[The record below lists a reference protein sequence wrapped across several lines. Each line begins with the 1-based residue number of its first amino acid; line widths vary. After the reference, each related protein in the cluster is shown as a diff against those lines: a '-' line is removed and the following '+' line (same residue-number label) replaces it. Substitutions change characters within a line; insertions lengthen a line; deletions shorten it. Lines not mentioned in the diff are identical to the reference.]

1 LGSRDDGGSRPGAA
15 RRGGPRS
22 GDSRPYRAGGGS
34 RAGGYGP
41 GAGGRPGR
49 DTPGAG
55 GPRSGGPSGEAG
67 SLPYVPASIT
77 ADQLD
82 PEARAELRTL
92 PGDLAE
98 AVARQ
103 LIAASLAE
111 DPEQAYRHAQAARQ
125 LAARV
130 GVVRESV
137 GIAAYRAGHWAEAL
151 AELRAAR
158 RLTGRSTY
166 LPMMADSERALGR
179 LDRALDLA
187 TGPQADEADR
197 ATRIELK
204 IVESGIRRD
213 QGLPGAAVVALQIP
227 ELTDGRQ
234 RRGSARLYYAYADA
248 LLDAGRDDEA
258 REWFARAAGADT
270 LGETDA
276 DERFDELDQL
286 AIEDLQAGDDDDDED
301 EAFDLADV
309 AGDVDDDADGE
320 DLDGEDGDEDEAFD
334 LGNYAGNLDE
344 DTDDEVLEG
353 EALGGEDSDEDEA
366 FVLGN
371 YAGDL
376 DDDVDDEDADGDDPD
391 GEDGDARPGTAG
403 TTGDHPSPFEIHYLP
418 PGDLSVSDDDPEEDG
433 PDSSATGTA
442 DDADGSQAD
451 A

>member
-1 LGSRDDGGSRPGAA
+1 M
-15 RRGGPRS
+15 GGPRS
-22 GDSRPYRAGGGS
+22 GVPA
-34 RAGGYGP
+34 
-41 GAGGRPGR
+41 
-49 DTPGAG
+49 
-55 GPRSGGPSGEAG
+55 GEAG

-179 LDRALDLA
+179 LDRALDLV
-187 TGPQADEADR
+187 TGPQAEEADR

-270 LGETDA
+270 QGETDA

-286 AIEDLQAGDDDDDED
+286 AIEDLQDED
-301 EAFDLADV
+301 EDE
-309 AGDVDDDADGE
+309 GDE
-320 DLDGEDGDEDEAFD
+320 GDEDDGLAD
-334 LGNYAGNLDE
+334 
-344 DTDDEVLEG
+344 
-353 EALGGEDSDEDEA
+353 
-366 FVLGN
+366 

-376 DDDVDDEDADGDDPD
+376 DDDPDAGDLDAGDLDIGDLDDEEDSEDDGPGDED
-391 GEDGDARPGTAG
+391 GEARPGIA
-403 TTGDHPSPFEIHYLP
+403 DSARDEPSPFEIHYLP
-418 PGDLSVSDDDPEEDG
+418 PGDPSPDDGDPETAGDPG
-433 PDSSATGTA
+433 PDSPAAGGA
-442 DDADGSQAD
+442 ADGDDGGQLNGPAS
-451 A
+451 

>member
-1 LGSRDDGGSRPGAA
+1 
-15 RRGGPRS
+15 
-22 GDSRPYRAGGGS
+22 
-34 RAGGYGP
+34 
-41 GAGGRPGR
+41 
-49 DTPGAG
+49 
-55 GPRSGGPSGEAG
+55 
-67 SLPYVPASIT
+67 
-77 ADQLD
+77 
-82 PEARAELRTL
+82 
-92 PGDLAE
+92 
-98 AVARQ
+98 VARQ

-158 RLTGRSTY
+158 RLTGRSSY

-179 LDRALDLA
+179 LDRALDLV
-187 TGPQADEADR
+187 TGPQAEEADR

-270 LGETDA
+270 QGETDA

-286 AIEDLQAGDDDDDED
+286 AIEDLQADDDED
-301 EAFDLADV
+301 EGAEDFVLDDPDDDPDDDSDDDSDADDIEADLAEELEADLAEELEAEELAADLAEELEAEELAADLAD
-309 AGDVDDDADGE
+309 DLEAD
-320 DLDGEDGDEDEAFD
+320 DLDDEDTGDDGPGDED
-334 LGNYAGNLDE
+334 
-344 DTDDEVLEG
+344 G
-353 EALGGEDSDEDEA
+353 EAG
-366 FVLGN
+366 
-371 YAGDL
+371 
-376 DDDVDDEDADGDDPD
+376 
-391 GEDGDARPGTAG
+391 PGTADS
-403 TTGDHPSPFEIHYLP
+403 TRDEPSPFEIHYLP
-418 PGDLSVSDDDPEEDG
+418 PGGPAADDGNHETAGDPG
-433 PDSSATGTA
+433 PGSPGA
-442 DDADGSQAD
+442 DDAAEGR
-451 A
+451 

>member
-1 LGSRDDGGSRPGAA
+1 
-15 RRGGPRS
+15 
-22 GDSRPYRAGGGS
+22 
-34 RAGGYGP
+34 
-41 GAGGRPGR
+41 
-49 DTPGAG
+49 
-55 GPRSGGPSGEAG
+55 
-67 SLPYVPASIT
+67 VPASIT

-82 PEARAELRTL
+82 PEARAGLRTL

-111 DPEQAYRHAQAARQ
+111 DPEQAYQHAQAARQ

-158 RLTGRSTY
+158 RLTGRSAY

-179 LDRALDLA
+179 LDRALDLV
-187 TGPQADEADR
+187 TGPQAEEADR

-270 LGETDA
+270 QGETDA

-286 AIEDLQAGDDDDDED
+286 AIEDLQAGDEDDDDDE
-301 EAFDLADV
+301 
-309 AGDVDDDADGE
+309 GDDDLEADDLE
-320 DLDGEDGDEDEAFD
+320 ADDLDAADPDTADLEA
-334 LGNYAGNLDE
+334 
-344 DTDDEVLEG
+344 
-353 EALGGEDSDEDEA
+353 
-366 FVLGN
+366 
-371 YAGDL
+371 DL
-376 DDDVDDEDADGDDPD
+376 DDDLDDDLEADLDDDLDDDLEADLDDDLEADLDADDTGDDGPGDGD
-391 GEDGDARPGTAG
+391 GEARPRTADS
-403 TTGDHPSPFEIHYLP
+403 TRDEPSPFEIHYLP
-418 PGDLSVSDDDPEEDG
+418 PGDPAVDDGDHEAAGDPG
-433 PDSSATGTA
+433 PGSPGA
-442 DDADGSQAD
+442 DDAADGDDDGQLNG
-451 A
+451 

>member
-1 LGSRDDGGSRPGAA
+1 
-15 RRGGPRS
+15 
-22 GDSRPYRAGGGS
+22 
-34 RAGGYGP
+34 
-41 GAGGRPGR
+41 
-49 DTPGAG
+49 
-55 GPRSGGPSGEAG
+55 
-67 SLPYVPASIT
+67 
-77 ADQLD
+77 
-82 PEARAELRTL
+82 
-92 PGDLAE
+92 
-98 AVARQ
+98 VARQ

-179 LDRALDLA
+179 LDRALDLV
-187 TGPQADEADR
+187 TGPRAEEADR
-197 ATRIELK
+197 ATRVELK

-270 LGETDA
+270 QGETDA

-286 AIEDLQAGDDDDDED
+286 AIEDLQAGDEDEGDDE
-301 EAFDLADV
+301 
-309 AGDVDDDADGE
+309 
-320 DLDGEDGDEDEAFD
+320 GDEDSG
-334 LGNYAGNLDE
+334 LE
-344 DTDDEVLEG
+344 DHAD
-353 EALGGEDSDEDEA
+353 
-366 FVLGN
+366 
-371 YAGDL
+371 DL
-376 DDDVDDEDADGDDPD
+376 DDDPDADDLDADDLDADDLDIEEDSGGDGPGDED
-391 GEDGDARPGTAG
+391 GEAGPGTADS
-403 TTGDHPSPFEIHYLP
+403 TRDEPSPFEIRYLP
-418 PGDLSVSDDDPEEDG
+418 PGDPGADDGDYETAGDPA
-433 PDSSATGTA
+433 PDSPAG
-442 DDADGSQAD
+442 DDAADGDDGGQLNGSAS
-451 A
+451 

>member
-1 LGSRDDGGSRPGAA
+1 M
-15 RRGGPRS
+15 
-22 GDSRPYRAGGGS
+22 
-34 RAGGYGP
+34 
-41 GAGGRPGR
+41 
-49 DTPGAG
+49 
-55 GPRSGGPSGEAG
+55 
-67 SLPYVPASIT
+67 
-77 ADQLD
+77 
-82 PEARAELRTL
+82 
-92 PGDLAE
+92 
-98 AVARQ
+98 ARQ

-179 LDRALDLA
+179 LDRALDLV
-187 TGPQADEADR
+187 TGPQAEEADR

-270 LGETDA
+270 QGETDA

-286 AIEDLQAGDDDDDED
+286 AIEDLQDEDEDDDE
-301 EAFDLADV
+301 
-309 AGDVDDDADGE
+309 
-320 DLDGEDGDEDEAFD
+320 GDEDDGLAD
-334 LGNYAGNLDE
+334 
-344 DTDDEVLEG
+344 
-353 EALGGEDSDEDEA
+353 
-366 FVLGN
+366 

-376 DDDVDDEDADGDDPD
+376 DDDPDADDLDADDLDIDDLDDEEDSGDDGPGDED
-391 GEDGDARPGTAG
+391 GEARPGIA
-403 TTGDHPSPFEIHYLP
+403 DSARDEPSPFEIHYLP
-418 PGDLSVSDDDPEEDG
+418 PGDPSPDDGDPETAGDPG
-433 PDSSATGTA
+433 PDSPAA
-442 DDADGSQAD
+442 DDAADGDDGGQLNGPAS
-451 A
+451 

>member
-1 LGSRDDGGSRPGAA
+1 
-15 RRGGPRS
+15 
-22 GDSRPYRAGGGS
+22 
-34 RAGGYGP
+34 
-41 GAGGRPGR
+41 
-49 DTPGAG
+49 
-55 GPRSGGPSGEAG
+55 
-67 SLPYVPASIT
+67 VPASIT

-158 RLTGRSTY
+158 RLTGRSAY

-179 LDRALDLA
+179 LDRALDLV
-187 TGPQADEADR
+187 TGPQAEEADR

-270 LGETDA
+270 QGETDA

-286 AIEDLQAGDDDDDED
+286 AIEDLQVGDDDED
-301 EAFDLADV
+301 GEDFGLEDYADLAGEPDDDL
-309 AGDVDDDADGE
+309 AGDSAVEDPADAVEDPAAGNSSAGNSSEGNSEDDGPG
-320 DLDGEDGDEDEAFD
+320 GEDG
-334 LGNYAGNLDE
+334 
-344 DTDDEVLEG
+344 T
-353 EALGGEDSDEDEA
+353 
-366 FVLGN
+366 
-371 YAGDL
+371 
-376 DDDVDDEDADGDDPD
+376 
-391 GEDGDARPGTAG
+391 ARPGKAG
-403 TTGDHPSPFEIHYLP
+403 STRAQPSPFEIRYLSASD
-418 PGDLSVSDDDPEEDG
+418 PGDPG
-433 PDSSATGTA
+433 A
-442 DDADGSQAD
+442 DDEDSADDGSQTAGDPSLDSPAAGGEAD
-451 A
+451 ADHCGQPGRPGQLDGPASQDGQVS

>member
-1 LGSRDDGGSRPGAA
+1 
-15 RRGGPRS
+15 
-22 GDSRPYRAGGGS
+22 
-34 RAGGYGP
+34 
-41 GAGGRPGR
+41 
-49 DTPGAG
+49 
-55 GPRSGGPSGEAG
+55 
-67 SLPYVPASIT
+67 
-77 ADQLD
+77 
-82 PEARAELRTL
+82 
-92 PGDLAE
+92 
-98 AVARQ
+98 VARQ

-179 LDRALDLA
+179 LDRALDLV
-187 TGPQADEADR
+187 TGPQAEEADR

-286 AIEDLQAGDDDDDED
+286 AIEDLQAG
-301 EAFDLADV
+301 
-309 AGDVDDDADGE
+309 
-320 DLDGEDGDEDEAFD
+320 GDEDE
-334 LGNYAGNLDE
+334 G
-344 DTDDEVLEG
+344 
-353 EALGGEDSDEDEA
+353 DEDEGDEDIG
-366 FVLGN
+366 LGD
-371 YAGDL
+371 YADDL
-376 DDDVDDEDADGDDPD
+376 DDDPDADDLDIDDLDAGDSGDDGPGDED
-391 GEDGDARPGTAG
+391 GETRPGIADSTR
-403 TTGDHPSPFEIHYLP
+403 DEPSPFEIHYLP
-418 PGDLSVSDDDPEEDG
+418 PGDPGADDGDHETAGDPGPDG
-433 PDSSATGTA
+433 PA
-442 DDADGSQAD
+442 DDYAADGDDGGQLNGSAS
-451 A
+451 

>member
-1 LGSRDDGGSRPGAA
+1 
-15 RRGGPRS
+15 
-22 GDSRPYRAGGGS
+22 
-34 RAGGYGP
+34 
-41 GAGGRPGR
+41 
-49 DTPGAG
+49 
-55 GPRSGGPSGEAG
+55 
-67 SLPYVPASIT
+67 
-77 ADQLD
+77 
-82 PEARAELRTL
+82 
-92 PGDLAE
+92 
-98 AVARQ
+98 VARQ

-158 RLTGRSTY
+158 RLTGRSSY

-179 LDRALDLA
+179 LDRALDLV
-187 TGPQADEADR
+187 TGPQAEEADR

-270 LGETDA
+270 QGETDA

-286 AIEDLQAGDDDDDED
+286 AIEDLQADDDED
-301 EAFDLADV
+301 EGAEDFVLDDPDDDPDDDSDADDIEADLAEELEADLAEELEAEELAADLAEELEAEELAADLAD
-309 AGDVDDDADGE
+309 DLEAD
-320 DLDGEDGDEDEAFD
+320 DLDDEDTGDDGPGDED
-334 LGNYAGNLDE
+334 
-344 DTDDEVLEG
+344 G
-353 EALGGEDSDEDEA
+353 EAG
-366 FVLGN
+366 
-371 YAGDL
+371 
-376 DDDVDDEDADGDDPD
+376 
-391 GEDGDARPGTAG
+391 PGTADS
-403 TTGDHPSPFEIHYLP
+403 TRDEPSPFEIHYLP
-418 PGDLSVSDDDPEEDG
+418 PGGPAADDGNHETAGDPG
-433 PDSSATGTA
+433 PGSPGA
-442 DDADGSQAD
+442 DDAAEGR
-451 A
+451 

>member
-1 LGSRDDGGSRPGAA
+1 M
-15 RRGGPRS
+15 
-22 GDSRPYRAGGGS
+22 
-34 RAGGYGP
+34 
-41 GAGGRPGR
+41 
-49 DTPGAG
+49 
-55 GPRSGGPSGEAG
+55 
-67 SLPYVPASIT
+67 PASIT

-103 LIAASLAE
+103 LIAASVAE
-111 DPEQAYRHAQAARQ
+111 DPEQAYQHAQAARQ

-137 GIAAYRAGHWAEAL
+137 GVAAYRAGHWAEAL
-151 AELRAAR
+151 SELRAAR

-187 TGPQADEADR
+187 TSKEAAEADR

-227 ELTDGRQ
+227 ELTDGRH

-258 REWFARAAGADT
+258 REWFARAAGADSQ
-270 LGETDA
+270 GETDA

-286 AIEDLQAGDDDDDED
+286 AIDDLQAGDDDDEDAEDFDLGDYANDLDDDED
-301 EAFDLADV
+301 EDEEVLGEDDTDEDDADDLGTYDSDEDDEDPEDLGDEDKRDDLNDGDEDDADSDEDHADDLDAADSV
-309 AGDVDDDADGE
+309 EGEDDLDGDDDDLDDLSDEDDDGNAGDLDVDDPDEDDSG
-320 DLDGEDGDEDEAFD
+320 DLDDGDEDE
-334 LGNYAGNLDE
+334 
-344 DTDDEVLEG
+344 
-353 EALGGEDSDEDEA
+353 DS
-366 FVLGN
+366 
-371 YAGDL
+371 
-376 DDDVDDEDADGDDPD
+376 ADG
-391 GEDGDARPGTAG
+391 EVQSKAG
-403 TTGDHPSPFEIHYLP
+403 P
-418 PGDLSVSDDDPEEDG
+418 
-433 PDSSATGTA
+433 
-442 DDADGSQAD
+442 
-451 A
+451 

>member
-1 LGSRDDGGSRPGAA
+1 M
-15 RRGGPRS
+15 
-22 GDSRPYRAGGGS
+22 
-34 RAGGYGP
+34 
-41 GAGGRPGR
+41 
-49 DTPGAG
+49 
-55 GPRSGGPSGEAG
+55 
-67 SLPYVPASIT
+67 PASIT

-111 DPEQAYRHAQAARQ
+111 DPEEAYRHAQAARQ

-187 TGPQADEADR
+187 TGPQAEEADR

-270 LGETDA
+270 QGETDA

-286 AIEDLQAGDDDDDED
+286 AIEDLQAGDDGDDDED
-301 EAFDLADV
+301 EDDFGLEDYDGDL
-309 AGDVDDDADGE
+309 DDDLDGQDNEAGEVSGGIQPEDADDLDGE
-320 DLDGEDGDEDEAFD
+320 AGEVIDALGGIQSQDAGDLDGEDDSPPNPFEIHYVAPGDP
-334 LGNYAGNLDE
+334 GP
-344 DTDDEVLEG
+344 
-353 EALGGEDSDEDEA
+353 
-366 FVLGN
+366 
-371 YAGDL
+371 
-376 DDDVDDEDADGDDPD
+376 DDEDADQVTEAREDDGAGDQ
-391 GEDGDARPGTAG
+391 
-403 TTGDHPSPFEIHYLP
+403 
-418 PGDLSVSDDDPEEDG
+418 DDDPPG
-433 PDSSATGTA
+433 P
-442 DDADGSQAD
+442 
-451 A
+451 

>member
-1 LGSRDDGGSRPGAA
+1 M
-15 RRGGPRS
+15 
-22 GDSRPYRAGGGS
+22 
-34 RAGGYGP
+34 
-41 GAGGRPGR
+41 
-49 DTPGAG
+49 
-55 GPRSGGPSGEAG
+55 
-67 SLPYVPASIT
+67 
-77 ADQLD
+77 
-82 PEARAELRTL
+82 
-92 PGDLAE
+92 
-98 AVARQ
+98 ARQ

-158 RLTGRSTY
+158 RLTGRSSY

-179 LDRALDLA
+179 LDRALDLV
-187 TGPQADEADR
+187 TGPQAEEADR

-270 LGETDA
+270 QGETDA

-286 AIEDLQAGDDDDDED
+286 AIEDLQADDDED
-301 EAFDLADV
+301 EGDEDFVPGDYDDDPDDDDIEADLAEELEAEELEADLAD
-309 AGDVDDDADGE
+309 DIEAD
-320 DLDGEDGDEDEAFD
+320 DLD
-334 LGNYAGNLDE
+334 DE
-344 DTDDEVLEG
+344 DT
-353 EALGGEDSDEDEA
+353 
-366 FVLGN
+366 
-371 YAGDL
+371 
-376 DDDVDDEDADGDDPD
+376 GDDGPGD
-391 GEDGDARPGTAG
+391 EDGDAGPGIADSTR
-403 TTGDHPSPFEIHYLP
+403 DEPSPFEIHYLP
-418 PGDLSVSDDDPEEDG
+418 PGGPAADDGNHETAGDPG
-433 PDSSATGTA
+433 PGSPGA
-442 DDADGSQAD
+442 DDAAEGR
-451 A
+451 